1 MTGEGSTKPVTERE
15 DSMTAE
21 EFKAER
27 KRLGLTMVA
36 MANHIG
42 VSQQA
47 IWYYETGKRS
57 VPKPVELLLESRR
70 VYEKLT
76 EKGSE

>member
-1 MTGEGSTKPVTERE
+1 
-15 DSMTAE
+15 MTAE

-36 MANHIG
+36 MAQSIG

-70 VYEKLT
+70 VYAKLT
-76 EKGSE
+76 EEGLEK

>member
-1 MTGEGSTKPVTERE
+1 
-15 DSMTAE
+15 MTAD

-27 KRLGLTMVA
+27 NRLGLTMVA
-36 MANHIG
+36 MAQSIG

-76 EKGSE
+76 EKGSEK

>member
-1 MTGEGSTKPVTERE
+1 MTAEGSTKPVTERE

-36 MANHIG
+36 MAQSIG

-57 VPKPVELLLESRR
+57 VPKPIELLLESRS
-70 VYEKLT
+70 VFEKLA
-76 EKGSE
+76 EKGPE

>member
-1 MTGEGSTKPVTERE
+1 
-15 DSMTAE
+15 MTAE

-36 MANHIG
+36 MAQSIG
-42 VSQQA
+42 VRQQA
-47 IWYYETGKRS
+47 KWYYETGKRS

-76 EKGSE
+76 EKGSEK

>member
-36 MANHIG
+36 MAQSIG

-57 VPKPVELLLESRR
+57 VPKPVEMLLTERR
-70 VYEKLT
+70 VA

>member
-1 MTGEGSTKPVTERE
+1 
-15 DSMTAE
+15 MTAE
-21 EFKAER
+21 EFKEER

-42 VSQQA
+42 VSQQS

-57 VPKPVELLLESRR
+57 VPKPIELLLESRR

-76 EKGSE
+76 EKERGA